1 MPKMYIKS
9 LYLRQLLFADGFA
22 LIDMLPA
29 FVNTHYNLTKYGD
42 PDTLRKNSETDNSI
56 MRKCLNNILLL
67 IISLLLCTYL
77 AEFLLGFYLVKSVPR
92 YPLPPYA
99 LQKHTAVDYDVKYR
113 YNNYSLRGADF
124 RPAVEYDA
132 VLLGDSFFFGQ
143 GVGEGKTLGDRWR
156 EKGRQVLN
164 VSEIATNPI
173 DYLHKLNVMQAQG
186 LRSRNVVVGLCMGND
201 FQDIEGKDIGKA
213 LTHNYGLN
221 FLAYDGWSFLKMERL
236 RYQLARKGQQLADWL
251 GNRNSGQRRET
262 VVVHEFEHR
271 RKFDTDW
278 LRFFAG
284 NRPELIEAMAGAQG
298 KPLSAERLSE
308 TAYLQKI
315 QLSEESLKSTVA
327 ILKAMPGRVP
337 GARIYVIL
345 IPGPHYVWGF
355 RSPRYD
361 QYVQRLKGMLAPS
374 VAVIDLHG
382 RTTPEMHFLHDGHWN
397 EQGHRF
403 VAEIISGYLH

>member
-1 MPKMYIKS
+1 
-9 LYLRQLLFADGFA
+9 
-22 LIDMLPA
+22 
-29 FVNTHYNLTKYGD
+29 
-42 PDTLRKNSETDNSI
+42 
-56 MRKCLNNILLL
+56 MRKWVNNILLL
-67 IISLLLCTYL
+67 VLSLLLCAYL

-99 LQKHTAVDYDVKYR
+99 IQKHTAVDYDVTYR

-124 RPAVEYDA
+124 QPAVEYDA

-143 GVGEGKTLGDRWR
+143 GVGEGETMADRWR
-156 EKGRQVLN
+156 EKGWQVLN
-164 VSEIATNPI
+164 VSEIATNPV
-173 DYLHKLNVMQAQG
+173 DYLHKLKVMRAQG
-186 LRSRNVVVGLCMGND
+186 LRSRNVVIGLCMGND
-201 FQDIEGKDIGKA
+201 FQDIADKDIGKA
-213 LTHNYGLN
+213 LSNNYGFN

-236 RYQLARKGQQLADWL
+236 RYQLARKGQQLADRL
-251 GNRNSGQRRET
+251 NNLISGQRRET

-271 RKFDTDW
+271 RKFDADW
-278 LRFFAG
+278 LRFFIG
-284 NRPELIEAMAGAQG
+284 NRPELIEAMSGSRE

-308 TAYLQKI
+308 ADYLEKI

-327 ILKAMPGRVP
+327 ILKAMPDCVT
-337 GARIYVIL
+337 GARIYVVL

-374 VAVIDLHG
+374 ITVIDLHG

-397 EQGHRF
+397 EQGHRL
-403 VAEIISGYLH
+403 VAEIISKNLY